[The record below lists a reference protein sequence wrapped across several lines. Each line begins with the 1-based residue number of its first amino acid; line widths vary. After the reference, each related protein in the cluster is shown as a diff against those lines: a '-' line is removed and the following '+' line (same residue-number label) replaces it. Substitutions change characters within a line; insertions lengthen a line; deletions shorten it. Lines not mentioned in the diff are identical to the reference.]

1 MELEEKKWRHL
12 TNGIITAWVKNYSF
26 ISVLNFYDND
36 YSETFMKFNVS
47 IVLLLGQYQ
56 EPFKYA
62 LPI

>member
-1 MELEEKKWRHL
+1 
-12 TNGIITAWVKNYSF
+12 
-26 ISVLNFYDND
+26 
-36 YSETFMKFNVS
+36 MKFNVS